1 MYIVLNTLVYDE
13 KDLHIFILKINAMK
27 YLASMSSPKDFV
39 ILDINF
45 KFVNDIKDYLK
56 KLFKVE
62 KKIIEPVLA
71 TSVQQPIQE
80 PVQQPVQEPVVT
92 QVQATIVQEVKA
104 PADYPIDETK

>member
-13 KDLHIFILKINAMK
+13 KDLHIFILKVNAIK
-27 YLASMSSPKDFV
+27 YLASMSSPENFV

-71 TSVQQPIQE
+71 T
-80 PVQQPVQEPVVT
+80 PVQEPVQEPVVN
-92 QVQATIVQEVKA
+92 QAQGTVVQEVKA
-104 PADYPIDETK
+104 PADYPVDETK